1 MNITSIKYWL
11 LAGIICC
18 GFVACNDDDDDPT
31 YSHSQA
37 AEVEAA
43 GTYAGTFTRIRA
55 NSSTAVEES
64 AEGTLVIADSVS
76 HVVNLTFTCDELGI
90 ATAKIPVN
98 ISFANAG
105 CQFSNFSTNNP
116 TGAPITGHISGE
128 HELETSFQLII
139 RSGRTSPTFDI
150 TFTGKRVD

>member
-55 NSSTAVEES
+55 SSATAVEES

-116 TGAPITGHISGE
+116 TGAPITGRIGSDK
-128 HELETSFQLII
+128 ELETSFQLKI
-139 RSGRTSPTFDI
+139 RKGFSTTTYDI
-150 TFTGKRVD
+150 TFSGKKSE